1 MLSKVLRV
9 LIILSAVGITAVL
22 LHRVVLA
29 HGAMQTPMS
38 RVYSCYLE
46 NPETPDTLAC
56 KDAIAMSGT
65 QPLYD
70 WNEVNLRNAGGNH
83 RALIPDGKLCS
94 AGRDKYAAFDQPRL
108 DWPVTILPASGT
120 YTFYFTAA
128 VPHNMGHFELY
139 VTRNGYDPLQPLKWS
154 DLEETP
160 FLTVQEPP
168 VIDGYYVF
176 SGALPGGKSGR
187 HLIYTIWQRHDSA
200 EAFYSCSDVWF
211 GTSPTPQP
219 TAPPMCTAP
228 DWSASIVYQMND
240 LVNHNGK
247 QWRAK
252 WSNTSTEP
260 SSAGGVSPW
269 EIQGYCQRGGGVT
282 STFTPTSVTSTPT
295 ASRTPT
301 GVTNT
306 PTRTPT
312 AVFTPTGVTTTP
324 SFTPTSTATQS
335 PGACGPVTGTITS
348 PFTHDGAGAFCWQ
361 TSNLGSYINSWN
373 LVSLTINGVDFTN
386 KYAFASSYPP
396 QINGYWYV
404 SYTGNFP
411 WSHFEAK

>member
-1 MLSKVLRV
+1 MSFKVIRV
-9 LIILSAVGITAVL
+9 LFLLSAVAIAFVL
-22 LHRVVLA
+22 LVRVVLA

-38 RVYSCYLE
+38 RVYSCFLE

-56 KDAIAMSGT
+56 KDAITLGGT

-83 RALIPDGKLCS
+83 RTLIPDGKLCS
-94 AGRDKYAAFDQPRL
+94 AGREKYAAFDQPRL

-120 YTFYFTAA
+120 YTFSFTAA

-139 VTRNGYDPLQPLKWS
+139 VTHDGYDPLQPLKWS
-154 DLEETP
+154 DLEATP

-168 VIDGYYVF
+168 VVGGAYVF
-176 SGALPGGKSGR
+176 SGALPAGKSGR
-187 HLIYTIWQRHDSA
+187 HLIYTIWQRHDSQ

-219 TAPPMCTAP
+219 TSPPMCTAS
-228 DWSASIVYQMND
+228 DWSASIVYQAND
-240 LVNHNGK
+240 LVNHNGR

-252 WSNTSTEP
+252 WSNASTAP
-260 SSAGGVSPW
+260 SSDGGVSPW
-269 EIQGYCQRGGGVT
+269 EIQGYCQRGGVT
-282 STFTPTSVTSTPT
+282 PTFTPTGVTSTPT
-295 ASRTPT
+295 VSRTPT

-312 AVFTPTGVTTTP
+312 ATFTPTGVTNTP
-324 SFTPTSTATQS
+324 SFTPTLTQG
-335 PGACGPVTGTITS
+335 PGACSPVTATITA
-348 PFTHDGAGAFCWQ
+348 PFTRDGAGTFCWQ
-361 TSNLGSYINSWN
+361 TTNLGSYINSWN
-373 LVSLTINGVDFTN
+373 LASLTINSVDFTN
-386 KYAFASSYPP
+386 KWAGSNSYPP
-396 QINGYWYV
+396 KINGYWYV